1 MSVYY
6 PFMALKNITIT
17 LDERTLEWVKE
28 AATEQGKSVSRYL
41 SDMARQQLPK
51 AKAYEAAMHRYF
63 ALTRE
68 FTVPLTEPGERLPTR
83 DEIYDRPVLR

>member
-1 MSVYY
+1 M
-6 PFMALKNITIT
+6 KNITIT

-28 AATEQGKSVSRYL
+28 AAAEQGKSVSRYL

-63 ALTRE
+63 ALVRE
-68 FTVPLTEPGERLPTR
+68 MKAPLTKPGEKLPTR
-83 DEIYDRPVLR
+83 EEIYDRPVLRRR